1 MVVDE
6 FDDQVER
13 LVDRLRSLPVSRLS
27 RVSEGEPSIADSA
40 HALAQL
46 FADLAADLEHRV
58 RRDVP
63 RLNDLA
69 VGDQVAVTAHD
80 LVGSA
85 DSAGSSEGVLEIALV
100 ATRALRDRV

>member
-1 MVVDE
+1 VVVDE

-40 HALAQL
+40 HALA
-46 FADLAADLEHRV
+46 DLAADLEHRV

-69 VGDQVAVTAHD
+69 AGDQVAVTAHD

-85 DSAGSSEGVLEIALV
+85 DSAGSSEGVIEIALV